1 MSQERERLEELILSI
16 ESLLAEASDLSMELL
31 HLDQSEEIRDL
42 ALLIGDAVAQLDVV
56 MDEYSIAPEEK

>member
-1 MSQERERLEELILSI
+1 MSQKRERLEELILSI

>member
-31 HLDQSEEIRDL
+31 HLDQSEEIRGL